1 MEDRTAMCRKAD
13 VQFEVLSG
21 AGHVCNL
28 EAPEQ
33 VNALLH
39 RFLSRLPGVARD
51 YKASLP
57 ERQRK
62 KRERILWAAHAEFCE
77 NGYDGASMDRIAFR
91 ADVSKP
97 TVYQYYG
104 GKDVL
109 LEAVLEAGRTHIVSP
124 LMAIMARL
132 LNVFG
137 SFPGFMPILSCALTC
152 CHWPG

>member
-1 MEDRTAMCRKAD
+1 M
-13 VQFEVLSG
+13 
-21 AGHVCNL
+21 
-28 EAPEQ
+28 
-33 VNALLH
+33 H

-124 LMAIMARL
+124 LMAHNGSIVERL
-132 LNVFG
+132 WQFSWVYADFVSVSYTHLTL
-137 SFPGFMPILSCALTC
+137 PTILLV
-152 CHWPG
+152 